1 MKKTFKRILLA
12 STVMVTA
19 LAAGIFTSCARGSL
33 EDQKRKEGYIYTV
46 TYDANGGK
54 FGSTITRT
62 YALVKENSPT
72 LAPGYVDEKTQA
84 SIKVPERIDYELVGE
99 AENDGD
105 ENTNEEAILS
115 KSWFLAETDENGNIV
130 YDANGEPITAATPWN
145 FATDK
150 VTGDITLVAKW
161 TQKFYFSIYIVD
173 VDGNNNP
180 VEKEIGSTPAKVGD
194 TIFDKLYNAEKDGSI
209 NRSPDKIRIKQSGYT
224 LLDFYMDDTYQTKLD
239 ESFTHPG
246 KQVIDTETDPETGE
260 TVEITTNTVKI
271 YASYLK
277 GTYDFISNSN
287 KKSLTKGSNW
297 YLLEDVDYTGE
308 KDWKALT
315 NFTGTILGNGKSI
328 KNVTVKSTATDAKDD
343 ETKLHSIFGKM
354 SGSIENLTF
363 ENVTM
368 RVEAAESLTS
378 VSGKQ
383 GVTFFASEFAQAGLI
398 SNVTLQDCKIVVKV
412 ATAGDGKVFEY
423 ATGEFGGL
431 WWTLP
436 ADEQATVVV
445 KENDQIVTA
454 IKVVE
459 E

>member
-1 MKKTFKRILLA
+1 MKKALKRILLA

-99 AENDGD
+99 AADNGND
-105 ENTNEEAILS
+105 NKNEEAILS
-115 KSWFLAETDENGNIV
+115 KSWFLAETDDNGNIR
-130 YDANGEPITAATPWN
+130 YDSEGEPITSNTPWN
-145 FATDK
+145 FATDR

-161 TQKFYFSIYIVD
+161 TQVFRFSICIVD
-173 VDGNNNP
+173 VDANNNR
-180 VEKEIGSTPAKVGD
+180 VEKEIGSAKAKVGD
-194 TIFDKLYNAEKDGSI
+194 TIYDKLFTAEKDGSI
-209 NRSPDKIRIKQSGYT
+209 IRRPDKIRIKQSGYT
-224 LLDFYMDDTYQTKLD
+224 LLDFYMDEAYQNLLETGY
-239 ESFTHPG
+239 THPG
-246 KQVIDTETDPETGE
+246 MQVIGTETDTETNE
-260 TVEITTNTVKI
+260 TVEIKTNTVKI
-271 YASYLK
+271 YAKYLK
-277 GTYDFISNSN
+277 GTYDFITNAN
-287 KKSLTKGSNW
+287 KKSLTRTSNW

-308 KDWKALT
+308 KQWNALT
-315 NFTGTILGNGKSI
+315 NFTGKIMGNGYSI
-328 KNVTVKSTATDAKDD
+328 KNVTVKSTATDAKVD